1 MMNTVSNSH
10 NHHLSFYLTDSMPTS
25 FRRKYVS
32 FFIERSFNTSFFLFF
47 FLSVETNAGEI
58 LPPVDNLFIK
68 L

>member
-10 NHHLSFYLTDSMPTS
+10 NHHLSFFLTDSMPTS

-32 FFIERSFNTSFFLFF
+32 FFIKRSFNTSFFF
-47 FLSVETNAGEI
+47 FLIVETNAGEI